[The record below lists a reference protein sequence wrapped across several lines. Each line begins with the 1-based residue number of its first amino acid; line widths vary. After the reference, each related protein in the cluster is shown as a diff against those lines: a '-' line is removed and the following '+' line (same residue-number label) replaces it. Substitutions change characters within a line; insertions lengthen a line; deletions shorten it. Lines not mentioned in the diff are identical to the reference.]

1 MMEKIPQIYQNI
13 DKTQPIEEGI
23 SPAVNNITRQTAIE
37 IEGNIRREN
46 QGLPPEYV
54 ENDPLGLTPER
65 MDDGLQRMRKSGEIK
80 AEQERAISW
89 VKNNAKIEQL
99 PKDVICIHATMDRNI
114 GVEGHVA
121 NMATH
126 DQPWDKRML
135 QSLNPSNLQRIPH
148 AEFSTSLVKLGDF
161 KDSQIWSQV
170 GLIVCGGE
178 IKESST
184 CDANSKYI
192 SETQQR
198 VGKSMWGGGYQR
210 TRLKSGKPI
219 TFTDDKYEIVTE
231 ETLEALRNGDEIQ
244 DTDPLLL
251 QRNINDT
258 VRACLRGNHAT
269 METIVRDPKF
279 SAAFYTIPTG
289 KNLGRSFYANTS
301 FQKFKE
307 FTDKY
312 GIPMVFNRGGRF
324 YAPKIEI
331 SSNKILTFRNGDGE
345 MISYL
350 EKPFPKDP
358 DTFFYSNKDHTH
370 RKLPVLPENPV
381 GTLVKTRETDI
392 QMISLGEDITDKIK
406 DLPSY
411 TPSDRVR
418 NIANA
423 EEISNIHHQEH
434 KTKRLERE
442 RKEDIRKNIQEIARY
457 TDIINTSQYSDESDF
472 IWNIARIIEQGNYDL
487 EDLYQNG
494 DNRRVLEILE
504 AKLLSLKQAI
514 LDHETSIRT
523 ICEQENESFSEFI
536 SLEKNISDNE
546 SLPMAA

>member
-1 MMEKIPQIYQNI
+1 MTEKIPQIDQNI
-13 DKTQPIEEGI
+13 NRTRPLKEEVSLAVNDIAEQTAREIEE
-23 SPAVNNITRQTAIE
+23 NIH
-37 IEGNIRREN
+37 REN
-46 QGLPPEYV
+46 QGLYPKYV
-54 ENDPLGLTPER
+54 ESDPTGLTPER
-65 MDDGLQRMRKSGEIK
+65 MDDGLQRMRKAGETK

-89 VKNNAKIEQL
+89 VENNAKIEKL
-99 PKDVICIHATMDRNI
+99 PEDVICIHATMDRNI
-114 GVEGHVA
+114 GVEGHRA
-121 NMATH
+121 NMAAH

-135 QSLNPSNLQRIPH
+135 QALNPSNLQRVPH

-198 VGKSMWGGGYQR
+198 IGKSMWGGGYQR
-210 TRLKSGKPI
+210 THLKSGKPI
-219 TFTDDKYEIVTE
+219 TFTDDKYEMVTE
-231 ETLEALRNGDEIQ
+231 ETLKSLRNGDEIQ

-251 QRNINDT
+251 QRNINNT
-258 VRACLRGNHAT
+258 VRVCLRGNHET

-279 SAAFYTIPTG
+279 SAAFYTIQTG
-289 KNLGRSFYANTS
+289 ENLGRSFYANTS

-312 GIPMVFNRGGRF
+312 GIPMVFNKGGRF
-324 YAPKIEI
+324 YAPKIER
-331 SSNKILTFRNGDGE
+331 SSNKILTFRHGSGE
-345 MISYL
+345 ITSYL
-350 EKPFPKDP
+350 EKPFPKNP
-358 DTFFYSNKDHTH
+358 DTFFYSHKDHSH
-370 RKLPVLPENPV
+370 RKLSVLPENPV
-381 GTLVKTRETDI
+381 GTLVKTEKTDI

-406 DLPSY
+406 DLPVY
-411 TPSDRVR
+411 TPNDRVR

-434 KTKRLERE
+434 KTKRLENE
-442 RKEDIRKNIQEIARY
+442 RKEDVRKNIQKIVRY
-457 TDIINTSQYSDESDF
+457 TEIINTSQYSDKGYF
-472 IWNIARIIEQGNYDL
+472 IWNITRVIEQGNYDL

-494 DNRRVLEILE
+494 DNHRMSEILE

-514 LDHETSIRT
+514 LDHETSIKI
-523 ICEQENESFSEFI
+523 ICEQEDESFSEFI
-536 SLEKNISDNE
+536 SLAKNISNFVF
-546 SLPMAA
+546 L